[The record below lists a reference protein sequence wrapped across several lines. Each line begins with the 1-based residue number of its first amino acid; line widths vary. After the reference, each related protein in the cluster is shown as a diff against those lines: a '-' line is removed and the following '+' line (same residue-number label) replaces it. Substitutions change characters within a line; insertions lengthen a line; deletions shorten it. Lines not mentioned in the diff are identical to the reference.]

1 MAARFSG
8 TAALAA
14 LALAWILTAQPAA
27 AQQGAA
33 AAGQVQG
40 QQRRGALRAE
50 FRGHVAA
57 ADAALA
63 AGRPAEAREQIG
75 RAETMLANVR
85 RPGRER
91 AGRATQALE
100 AARVALDRGS
110 YEEARA
116 ALQPLLARSAPASR
130 KA

>member
-1 MAARFSG
+1 MAARFTG
-8 TAALAA
+8 TTGLAA
-14 LALAWILTAQPAA
+14 LALAWILTAQPAV

-33 AAGQVQG
+33 SAGEVQG

-63 AGRPAEAREQIG
+63 AGRPAEARDRIG
-75 RAETMLANVR
+75 RAETMVANLR

-91 AGRATQALE
+91 VGRATQALE

-110 YEEARA
+110 YQEARA
-116 ALQPLLARSAPASR
+116 ALQPLLERTAPVSR